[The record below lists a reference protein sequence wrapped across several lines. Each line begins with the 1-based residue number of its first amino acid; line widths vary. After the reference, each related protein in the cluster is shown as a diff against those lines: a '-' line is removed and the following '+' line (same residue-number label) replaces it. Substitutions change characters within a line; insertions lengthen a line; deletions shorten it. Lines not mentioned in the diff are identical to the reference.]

1 MGIVNAHLLSGMG
14 VCEQMDITYMDKGR
28 LLLSIKAVTVGS
40 LGLDGDFA

>member
-14 VCEQMDITYMDKGR
+14 ASEQMDITYMDKGR

-40 LGLDGDFA
+40 LELDGDFA